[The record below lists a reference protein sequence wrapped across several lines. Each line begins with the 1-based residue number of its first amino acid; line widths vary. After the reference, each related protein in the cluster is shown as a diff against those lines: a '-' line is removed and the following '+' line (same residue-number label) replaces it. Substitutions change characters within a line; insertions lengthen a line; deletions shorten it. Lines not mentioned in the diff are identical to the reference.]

1 MAPCQMVNNMIKVK
15 KQALELRSFLLKI
28 EIILW
33 INIVQ
38 NNTKNSKNKSHEYGA
53 IPLLFAF
60 DWYLSIGRY
69 NEEIYRKQERAFTV
83 PLIQQRH

>member
-38 NNTKNSKNKSHEYGA
+38 NNIKNSKNKSHEY
-53 IPLLFAF
+53 
-60 DWYLSIGRY
+60 
-69 NEEIYRKQERAFTV
+69 
-83 PLIQQRH
+83 